1 MNGRNYDDGN
11 GRPLYGAVALA
22 SVEETMSRPDE
33 ADLIFDFTG
42 IHTLD
47 VRSLSLLLTAQ
58 QVADRDA
65 RTVWVAGLPKQVWS
79 VFRAMGLD
87 DFFREFPGRGDAAA

>member
-1 MNGRNYDDGN
+1 MNGHWDEKSDPRG
-11 GRPLYGAVALA
+11 LEMTLA
-22 SVEETMSRPDE
+22 SVEGTRTGPAET
-33 ADLIFDFTG
+33 DLVFDFTG

-58 QVADRDA
+58 QVADRDGS
-65 RTVWVAGLPKQVWS
+65 TVWVAGLPERIWS

-87 DFFREFPGRGDAAA
+87 DFFREFPEEGEAQA

>member
-1 MNGRNYDDGN
+1 MNGRNYDDSDPRG
-11 GRPLYGAVALA
+11 YGAAMALA
-22 SVEETMSRPDE
+22 TVEETTHQPDE

-58 QVADRDA
+58 QVADRDGS
-65 RTVWVAGLPKQVWS
+65 TVWVAGLPEQVWS

-87 DFFREFPGRGDAAA
+87 DFFREFPGNGDANA

>member
-1 MNGRNYDDGN
+1 MNGRNYDDGDPQRF
-11 GRPLYGAVALA
+11 GGGVAL
-22 SVEETMSRPDE
+22 ETVQEINDPDDT
-33 ADLIFDFTG
+33 DLIFDFTG

-58 QVADRDA
+58 QVADRDGS
-65 RTVWVAGLPKQVWS
+65 TVWVAGLPEQVWS

-87 DFFREFPGRGDAAA
+87 DFFREFPGEGDATA

>member
-1 MNGRNYDDGN
+1 MNGRSYDDKG
-11 GRPLYGAVALA
+11 PLGYGAGAAALA
-22 SVEETMSRPDE
+22 TVEETHQPNE

-42 IHTLD
+42 IQTLD

-58 QVADRDA
+58 QVADRDGS
-65 RTVWVAGLPKQVWS
+65 TVWVAGLPEQVWS

-87 DFFREFPGRGDAAA
+87 DFFREFPGKGDANA